1 MAATEIRPPFG
12 RWPGDVQTVTI
23 GDRPPDAPN
32 DTYPIYADGTH
43 VGFVVASLELI
54 SGRVTYAHRVDT
66 AVPTPDE
73 ATAMNYCHGTVR
85 HAAHWVLEDHVAR
98 QSDPQ
103 DEARAA
109 LLVTTT
115 RALLRAY
122 ASLTHKIHGAAAG
135 EAADDLR
142 AQRALVEAEI
152 LRRTGDDA

>member
-54 SGRVTYAHRVDT
+54 SGRVTYAHRVGT

-73 ATAMNYCHGTVR
+73 ATALNYCHVTVR

-98 QSDPQ
+98 RSAQ
-103 DEARAA
+103 DEAWAA
-109 LLVTTT
+109 LLVTSTK
-115 RALLRAY
+115 ALLRAY
-122 ASLTHKIHGAAAG
+122 ASLTHQFRNAADD